1 MGVHTYTRMVDR
13 ALKSLV
19 LLPMIV
25 FLLSGCAAVMAGASA
40 GSTAVDRYEKYQI
53 EKRIKALEKELT
65 RRCKC
70 TM

>member
-1 MGVHTYTRMVDR
+1 MGVHTYTRMVDCS
-13 ALKSLV
+13 LKSLV

-25 FLLSGCAAVMAGASA
+25 FLFSGCAAVMAGASV
-40 GSTAVDRYEKYQI
+40 GSTAMDRYEKYQI
-53 EKRIKALEKELT
+53 EKRIEELEKELT

>member
-1 MGVHTYTRMVDR
+1 M
-13 ALKSLV
+13 KSLV

-25 FLLSGCAAVMAGASA
+25 FLFSGCAAVMAGASV
-40 GSTAVDRYEKYQI
+40 GSTAMDRYEKYQI
-53 EKRIKALEKELT
+53 EKRIEELEKELT